1 MRSSPSVRLLLLGF
15 MLIGMVLRVGAAL
28 KYPNVAHTDEIL
40 ELQEPAHRLAYGFG
54 VVAWEWR
61 RGARSWVFPGFLAG
75 VMRSTDWMA
84 SGSTGYQAGIAIV
97 LSLIS
102 LTTIW
107 FGFAWGKRAG
117 GSAAALIGAGACAIW
132 YELVYFAPKSLNEV
146 LAAHLLLP
154 GLYLG
159 VYGDR
164 FKENRRMLLAGIF
177 CGLAV
182 ALRIQLAP
190 AVAVAAFGFCYA
202 NWRKRVIP
210 LAAGLCLPVL
220 CFGMVDA
227 VTWGHPFQSYL
238 EYFLAHAHQISVP
251 KLAGAAETAGHLERV
266 APWIGYPRILLAH
279 LGPVALLVIL
289 GIRRSPLLGWM
300 ALVHLVFHSFFR
312 FGDLRY
318 LYPIMPLEI
327 TLAALGVVEL
337 IPVLNAWRK
346 SALSAGAIV
355 AGSLAFFAL
364 CCCLLV
370 PEMEWDRWSGN
381 LRAFDELSHDS
392 TLCGVGVYRIPWFAL
407 GYYAHLHQN
416 VPIVLLEE
424 TEDLKAEWKSF
435 NAVVIGGTLN
445 DPTNTFTSSGCRN
458 GVCLYRRQ
466 GSCEAPRPDHEINS
480 VLQQHGW

>member
-1 MRSSPSVRLLLLGF
+1 MKSSSSARLLLLGF
-15 MLIGMVLRVGAAL
+15 MLIGLCLRVGTAL
-28 KYPNVAHTDEIL
+28 KLPNVAHTDQIL

-61 RGARSWVFPGFLAG
+61 RGARSWVFPAFLAG
-75 VMRSTDWMA
+75 VMRSTDWIA
-84 SGSTGYQAGIAIV
+84 TGSTGYQAGMAIV

-117 GSAAALIGAGACAIW
+117 GIEAAIIAAGACAIW
-132 YELVYFAPKSLNEV
+132 YELVYFAPKTLNEV
-146 LAAHLLLP
+146 LATHVLLP

-164 FKENRRMLLAGIF
+164 FKENHRMLLAGLF

-190 AVAVAAFGFCYA
+190 AVAVAAFGFCYS

-210 LAAGLCLPVL
+210 LAAGLFLPVF

-227 VTWGHPFQSYL
+227 VTWGHPFQSFL
-238 EYFLAHAHQISVP
+238 EYFRVHAHEVSVP
-251 KLAGAAETAGHLERV
+251 KLTSTETAGHLERV
-266 APWIGYPRILLAH
+266 APWIGYPRVLLAH

-300 ALVHLVFHSFFR
+300 ALIHLLFHSLFR

-337 IPVLNAWRK
+337 IPVLNSWRK
-346 SALSAGAIV
+346 SALSSKTIA

-364 CCCLLV
+364 CSCLLA
-370 PEMEWDRWSGN
+370 PEIDWYRWSGN

-392 TLCGVGVYRIPWFAL
+392 TLCGVGIYRIPWFTL
-407 GYYAHLHQN
+407 GFDAHLHQN
-416 VPIVLLEE
+416 VPIVLLDDA
-424 TEDLKAEWKSF
+424 EDMKAEWKSF
-435 NAVVIGGTLN
+435 NAVVIGGTLA
-445 DPTNTFTSSGCRN
+445 DPTHTFTSAGCRN
-458 GVCLYRRQ
+458 GVCLYRRE
-466 GSCEAPRPDHEINS
+466 GSCEAPRADHEINA